1 MSAWRGRT
9 EMRILV
15 VDDDVATRELLVRS
29 FGRAGYGVAAVASS
43 REAETLVAG
52 EHFDILVVDVMLPDG
67 SGVDLCRVLRQRSVK
82 TPVLLLTARGA
93 VGDRVQGL
101 DAGADDYMPKPFAVS
116 ELLARV
122 RALGRRGPALRD
134 EVIVVGGVEI
144 DLGGRR
150 VSLGGKSVA
159 MTARE
164 LAILET
170 LARNPRQIVSRDQ
183 IMESVWGTV
192 SDAKANTLEVL
203 MARIRR
209 KLGGPQAPIRTVRNV
224 GYALEGP

>member
-1 MSAWRGRT
+1 MAAGAGLP
-9 EMRILV
+9 MRILV
-15 VDDDVATRELLVRS
+15 VDDDLPTRELLVRS
-29 FGRAGYGVAAVASS
+29 FGRAGYLASAVATC
-43 REAETLVAG
+43 RDAESLVLD

-67 SGVDLCRVLRQRSVK
+67 SGVDLCRTLRQQAVK

-93 VGDRVQGL
+93 VGDRVEGL
-101 DAGADDYMPKPFAVS
+101 NAGADDYLAKPFAVS

-122 RALGRRGPALRD
+122 RALGRRGPVLRH
-134 EVIVVGGVEI
+134 EVIVVGEVEI

-150 VSLGGKSVA
+150 VSLAGKPIA

-170 LARNPRQIVSRDQ
+170 LARNRRQIVSRDQ

-192 SDAKANTLEVL
+192 SDARANTLEVL

-209 KLGGPQAPIRTVRNV
+209 KLGGARAPIRTVRNV
-224 GYALEGP
+224 GYVLEDP